1 MSKGLLV
8 AAVFALS
15 TLVAVPTYAGHRQ
28 INADDVAQ
36 FKVGV
41 ATYDDV
47 TAKFG
52 KPSSVSMMSN
62 GTRMIAYTAVNTHV
76 KAATFVPI
84 VGLFAGGATSQTS
97 VVSFT
102 FGPDGLLQS
111 SSATNAD
118 ANCSVGFVSAGCQ
131 GGAAVPPPTTRP

>member
-1 MSKGLLV
+1 MSKRLLV
-8 AAVFALS
+8 AAFVALAALAPLPAS
-15 TLVAVPTYAGHRQ
+15 AGRHQ
-28 INADDVAQ
+28 ITADDVAQ

-41 ATYDDV
+41 ATYGDV
-47 TAKFG
+47 IAKLG
-52 KPSSVSMMSN
+52 RPNSVSVMSN
-62 GTRMIAYTAVNTHV
+62 GMRIVAYVGFKTRV

-84 VGLFAGGATSQTS
+84 VGLFAGGATGDTS

-118 ANCSVGFVSAGCQ
+118 VDCSVGIVSAGCR
-131 GGAAVPPPTTRP
+131 GGGAVPPPAPHP